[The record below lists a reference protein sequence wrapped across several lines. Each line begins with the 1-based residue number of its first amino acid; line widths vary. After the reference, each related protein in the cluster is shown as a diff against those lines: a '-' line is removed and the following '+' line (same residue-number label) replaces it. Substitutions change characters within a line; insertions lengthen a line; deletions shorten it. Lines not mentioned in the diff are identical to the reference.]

1 MMTSWPTP
9 EWAEELSCIA
19 KVVAATADLD
29 FRDDAYQEIWI
40 KFLRYPPG
48 TKSYAWKAAYSARNS
63 LWKREKRWIRLRD
76 EGPEVCNGEY
86 MAKVRVPRP
95 RPSMPLEEKRR
106 RNRATCRRLYYADIE
121 RSRARVRARVR
132 AHRLKHSAPPPREEI
147 NHPQR
152 NKEIAALRKN
162 GMRVGDIGKRY
173 GLNDVSIYAA
183 LAINRIAVGV

>member
-1 MMTSWPTP
+1 MISWPTP

-29 FRDDAYQEIWI
+29 FRDDVYQEIWMR
-40 KFLRYPPG
+40 FLRYQPR
-48 TKSYAWKAAYSARNS
+48 TKTYAWAAAHSARNEF
-63 LWKREKRWIRLRD
+63 WTKEQRWERLRD
-76 EGPEVCNGEY
+76 DGPEVCNREY
-86 MAKVRVPRP
+86 LAKVKVPRP
-95 RPSMPLEEKRR
+95 RPSITPEEK
-106 RNRATCRRLYYADIE
+106 LQ
-121 RSRARVRARVR
+121 RSRACYHADIGRARSRVRARVR

-173 GLNDVSIYAA
+173 GLNDGSIYAA